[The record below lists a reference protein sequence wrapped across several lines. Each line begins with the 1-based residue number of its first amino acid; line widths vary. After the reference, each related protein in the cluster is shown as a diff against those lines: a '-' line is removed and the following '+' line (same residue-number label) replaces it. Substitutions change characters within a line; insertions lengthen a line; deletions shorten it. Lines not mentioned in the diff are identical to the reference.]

1 MRISDW
7 SSDVC
12 SSDLVLGSMV
22 AVTGARL
29 GHSPPG
35 SPPPLVFLA
44 VPLGDMLVFALLVGA
59 ALRFRRRSDI
69 HKRLMLLGCVGLL
82 TAAIARIPLALLRA
96 GGIVTAFSTTLALV
110 LACVAWDTIAQ
121 RRLHPA
127 RPWGERLHVVS
138 WPPRL
143 ARSPTPHGT

>member
-1 MRISDW
+1 
-7 SSDVC
+7 
-12 SSDLVLGSMV
+12 MV

-35 SPPPLVFLA
+35 APPPLVFLA

-82 TAAIARIPLALLRA
+82 TAAVARIPLTLLRE
-96 GGIVTAFSTTLALV
+96 GGIVAAFSRSEEHTSELQSLMRTSYADFCLKKKHNYTMRHLDQA
-110 LACVAWDTIAQ
+110 
-121 RRLHPA
+121 HPA
-127 RPWGERLHVVS
+127 E
-138 WPPRL
+138 
-143 ARSPTPHGT
+143 